1 MKATQ
6 EAPPVGGD
14 ILDQITVV
22 TERESDLIEAY
33 VPIHLINREEVAV
46 DQEHADEVARSIEK
60 ESSKNGNIG
69 QLTPVLLA
77 QIEGSDQFY
86 IIDGFHRCSA
96 LNELGKEEVYATIKT
111 NCTFEDVIDLRIVSA
126 KSHKSVRFS
135 RIIEWVEQAWDE
147 TEWSD
152 RVGISLAFQLAF
164 LKTTTGSGSGLDKA
178 EADTIREWVLEKCE
192 QWDVSPNRI
201 HSFLR
206 TAQHSDPKLVKSA
219 RERKSGHKLEA
230 VTPDHLKEIAR
241 LLPDNYPLQNRIA
254 EAAIKNTLTVPQTS
268 ALSLAVSK
276 AKSEETI
283 NEYIE
288 DKVWERMDS
297 GTKTLTKKRYEPID
311 PESKESYNNT
321 LADKFYDDQINLA
334 QLQLE
339 NAFLIGRYTP
349 KSTEAHARVNSVLF
363 ASDGESLDDP
373 EELPEGEIV
382 IWDQDKIMDI
392 AKKCVDWRLHLEKT
406 VQYRYPF
413 SPEEAEDIVSIV
425 FEKLLVRVND
435 GRLPRTYESDT
446 HLRALLTK
454 MTIRTSIDTIR
465 AKLGRHGQKP
475 SEYSMQEEDE
485 DGRKLE
491 DVLGEEDKT
500 FLDVD
505 DKDTL
510 EFVRYVLPY
519 LNSRNRQIIVLYGV
533 FNLTLEE
540 VADVIGTTFGTIAQN
555 FQDIKRIVVG
565 LMEHEQIKDLNVD
578 VPATTL

>member
-6 EAPPVGGD
+6 EIAPHGNNL
-14 ILDQITVV
+14 LDNVRII
-22 TERESDLIEAY
+22 TERESGLVEAY
-33 VPIHLINREEVAV
+33 VPMHLINREEVAV
-46 DQEHADEVARSIEK
+46 DQEHANELAHSIKK

-77 QIEGSDQFY
+77 QVEGSDQFY
-86 IIDGFHRCSA
+86 ILDGFHRCSA
-96 LNELGKEEVYATIKT
+96 LNALGKEEIYATIKT
-111 NCTFEDVIDLRIVSA
+111 DCTFEDVIDIRIVSA
-126 KSHKSVRFS
+126 KSHKSVKFS
-135 RIIEWVEQAWDE
+135 RIVEWVEQAWDE

-152 RVGISLAFQLAF
+152 RVGLSLAFQLAF
-164 LKTTTGSGSGLDKA
+164 LKTATGGRAGLDKEEA
-178 EADTIREWVLEKCE
+178 ESIRQWVQEKCQ
-192 QWDVSPNRI
+192 QWEVSPNRVQG
-201 HSFLR
+201 FLR
-206 TAQHSDPKLVKSA
+206 TAQHADPKLVKST

-241 LLPDNYPLQNRIA
+241 LLPDDYPLQNRIA
-254 EAAIKNTLTVPQTS
+254 ETAIKHALTIPQTS
-268 ALSLAVSK
+268 ALSLAISK
-276 AKSEETI
+276 AKNEETI
-283 NEYIE
+283 DEYIE
-288 DKVWERMDS
+288 SKIWERMDS
-297 GTKTLTKKRYEPID
+297 GVKTLTKKRYEPID

-339 NAFLIGRYTP
+339 NAFLLGRYTP

-363 ASDGESLDDP
+363 ATDGESLDEP
-373 EELPEGEIV
+373 EELPEDEIV

-406 VQYRYPF
+406 VRYKYPF
-413 SPEEAEDIVSIV
+413 SPEEAEDIVSLV
-425 FEKLLVRVND
+425 FEKLLTRVND
-435 GRLPRTYESDT
+435 GRLPKSYESDT

-454 MTIRTSIDTIR
+454 MTITTSIDTIR
-465 AKLGRHGQKP
+465 AKFGRHGQKP

-491 DVLGEEDKT
+491 DVLGQEDET

-540 VADVIGTTFGTIAQN
+540 VADVIGTTFATIVQN
-555 FQDIKRIVVG
+555 FKDIKRTVVG
-565 LMEHEQIKDLNVD
+565 LMEHEQVKDLNVD
-578 VPATTL
+578 VPTRAL